1 MSYQQSYGQG
11 PPQGYNQY
19 PPAGQYPPPQ
29 GQYGQHQQYPQ
40 YPPQGPGPYQQGP
53 SSHQP
58 PQQHGSYPPPMA
70 GHHPQQTQSPYPP
83 QQQHPPQGASPYPPP
98 MSGQHPQQPGP
109 YPSYP
114 PSQQGMGYS
123 HQGPPVQQ
131 GYPQGHPPQPGYPN
145 APQQQYQSFPP
156 GPPGQQPPPM
166 MAPPGAGGPY
176 PNYPPQQGPMPSRPS
191 PGYDP
196 SFLPPGTASNEAEA
210 LRKAMKGFGTDE
222 KTLIRVL
229 TSTTDPNRMA
239 LIRHTYEKMHNR
251 SLTKDLK
258 SETSGSF
265 ETILVS
271 LATGPL
277 ESDITY
283 LHDAMSG
290 LGTNEKGLNDVLLGR
305 SNADLHAI
313 QRAYRDKYHKSLLDD
328 IKGELSGK
336 TERFFEMLLNA
347 RRPELGTPF
356 DPRGV
361 DTDVRELHRV
371 TAGKVGT
378 DEVALFGIFM
388 NSSDERLN
396 VLAGEFERMYH
407 VPLEKVIRSE
417 FSGHLEDALVTM
429 LRVARDPISFHGA
442 TLKECFFG
450 SNGANEKR
458 LVYWTVR
465 LHWNP
470 EYFARVKGTMGGN
483 MRSLVKS
490 YVSGGDFEDAMMAV
504 CSH

>member
-1 MSYQQSYGQG
+1 MSYQQPYGQG

-19 PPAGQYPPPQ
+19 PPQGQYPPPQ
-29 GQYGQHQQYPQ
+29 GQYGQQQQRPQ

-53 SSHQP
+53 GSYQP
-58 PQQHGSYPPPMA
+58 PQQHGAYPAQMA
-70 GHHPQQTQSPYPP
+70 GHHQSQPPYPP
-83 QQQHPPQGASPYPPP
+83 QQQHQPHGASPYPPP
-98 MSGQHPQQPGP
+98 MSGQHQQPGP

-114 PSQQGMGYS
+114 PPQQGMGYPQ
-123 HQGPPVQQ
+123 QGPPFQQ

-145 APQQQYQSFPP
+145 PQQQQQYQSFPP
-156 GPPGQQPPPM
+156 GQQPP

-196 SFLPPGTASNEAEA
+196 TFVPMGTASNEAEA

-222 KTLIRVL
+222 KALIRVL
-229 TSTTDPNRMA
+229 TSTSDPNRMA

-251 SLTKDLK
+251 NLIKDLK

-283 LHDAMSG
+283 LHNAMSG

-305 SNADLHAI
+305 SNADLAAI

-336 TERFFEMLLNA
+336 TERFFEMLLHA
-347 RRPELGTPF
+347 RRPERGTPF

-361 DTDVRELHRV
+361 ETDVRELHRA

-378 DEVALFGIFM
+378 DEVAVFGIFM

-407 VPLEKVIRSE
+407 VPLEKVIKDE
-417 FSGHLEDALVTM
+417 FTGHLEDALVMM
-429 LRVARDPISFHGA
+429 LRVARDPISFHAGVV
-442 TLKECFFG
+442 KECFFG
-450 SNGANEKR
+450 SNGVNEKR
-458 LVYWTVR
+458 LVYWAVR
-465 LHWNP
+465 LHWDP
-470 EYFARVKGTMGGN
+470 DYFARVKGAMGG
-483 MRSLVKS
+483 SLAGLVRN
-490 YVSGGDFEDAMMAV
+490 YVSGGDFEDALMAV

>member
-1 MSYQQSYGQG
+1 MSYQQPYGQG

-29 GQYGQHQQYPQ
+29 GQYGQQQQHPQ
-40 YPPQGPGPYQQGP
+40 YPPQGPGSY
-53 SSHQP
+53 QP
-58 PQQHGSYPPPMA
+58 PQQHGAYPAPMA
-70 GHHPQQTQSPYPP
+70 GHHPQQTQPPYPP
-83 QQQHPPQGASPYPPP
+83 QQQHQPHGASPYPPP
-98 MSGQHPQQPGP
+98 MSGQHQQPGP

-114 PSQQGMGYS
+114 PPQQGMGYPQ
-123 HQGPPVQQ
+123 QGPPFQQ
-131 GYPQGHPPQPGYPN
+131 GYPQGHSPQPGYPN
-145 APQQQYQSFPP
+145 PQQQQYQSFPP
-156 GPPGQQPPPM
+156 GQQPQ

-196 SFLPPGTASNEAEA
+196 TFVPMGTAHNEAEA

-222 KTLIRVL
+222 KALIRVL
-229 TSTTDPNRMA
+229 TSTSDPNRMA

-251 SLTKDLK
+251 NLIKDLK

-283 LHDAMSG
+283 LHNAMSG
-290 LGTNEKGLNDVLLGR
+290 LGTNESGLNDVLLGR
-305 SNADLHAI
+305 SNADLAAI

-336 TERFFEMLLNA
+336 TERFFEMLLHA
-347 RRPELGTPF
+347 RRPERGTPF

-361 DTDVRELHRV
+361 ETDVRELHRA

-378 DEVALFGIFM
+378 DEVAVFGIFM

-407 VPLEKVIRSE
+407 VPLEKVIKDE
-417 FSGHLEDALVTM
+417 FSGHLEDALVRM
-429 LRVARDPISFHGA
+429 LRVARDPISFHAGV
-442 TLKECFFG
+442 LKECFFG
-450 SNGANEKR
+450 SNGVNEKR
-458 LVYWTVR
+458 LVYWAVR
-465 LHWNP
+465 LHWDP
-470 EYFARVKGTMGGN
+470 DYFARVKGAMGG
-483 MRSLVKS
+483 SLAGLVRN
-490 YVSGGDFEDAMMAV
+490 YVSGGDFEDALMAV